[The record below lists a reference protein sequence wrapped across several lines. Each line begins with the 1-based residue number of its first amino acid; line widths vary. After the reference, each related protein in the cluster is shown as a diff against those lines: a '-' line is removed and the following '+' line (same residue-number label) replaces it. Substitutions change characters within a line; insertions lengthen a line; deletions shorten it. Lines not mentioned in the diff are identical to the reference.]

1 MKNIFVVLLLM
12 LAGVES
18 QAQTDDVVV
27 AQPDTLVTTDAE
39 TAASAAQTTVATP
52 QTSASKPQATAAKA
66 QEPQPV
72 FGYLSYDSAL
82 VAMPQLAIVEKQMS
96 DLQQAYDAEMKRVE
110 DDFNQKYEAFLDG
123 RKDFPRTILLKRQTE
138 LQQLLQQNIEFKAQ
152 CRQEMEKARREAMVP
167 LQGRLA
173 EAIATVARRHKLA
186 LVVNTDANAC
196 PFIEPALALDLND
209 EVRQLLRRGR

>member
-1 MKNIFVVLLLM
+1 
-12 LAGVES
+12 
-18 QAQTDDVVV
+18 
-27 AQPDTLVTTDAE
+27 
-39 TAASAAQTTVATP
+39 
-52 QTSASKPQATAAKA
+52 
-66 QEPQPV
+66 
-72 FGYLSYDSAL
+72 
-82 VAMPQLAIVEKQMS
+82 MPQLAIVEKQMS

>member
-39 TAASAAQTTVATP
+39 TDASAAQTSVATP

>member
-1 MKNIFVVLLLM
+1 MKNIFVVLILM
-12 LAGVES
+12 LAGLEG

-39 TAASAAQTTVATP
+39 TTDSTVQTTVDTP

>member
-12 LAGVES
+12 LAGLES

-39 TAASAAQTTVATP
+39 TDASAAQTTVATP